1 MIYNK
6 EVAFPYPILMNGVDN
21 YIDGNFSLDI
31 DVKENVEEFCF
42 EFTFSISSKFIN
54 TLIDSKEIEVML
66 IIQSIDNKFYRL
78 TDLSKSAGV
87 YSGKKIISKKKLSLN
102 KKTRLQV
109 ILQATKQISF
119 KSNEDLIKF
128 YDNVKNDI
136 LIDKFSVVGISNEVA
151 FDGSQKIPTQLFEK
165 KLDENLKS
173 EIAIELTEECIL
185 TKYKL
190 QKFQFDNLNYSRYL
204 NYPYLY
210 MGLQKALMKFIL
222 EINNLKDEDFDEPI
236 ALLELSEEGLT
247 SLNIKLL
254 KLMLNKGLTEI
265 QYNDIDEIINKISDK
280 IIDNYTQ
287 IIERISE
294 NGN

>member
-1 MIYNK
+1 
-6 EVAFPYPILMNGVDN
+6 
-21 YIDGNFSLDI
+21 
-31 DVKENVEEFCF
+31 
-42 EFTFSISSKFIN
+42 
-54 TLIDSKEIEVML
+54 
-66 IIQSIDNKFYRL
+66 
-78 TDLSKSAGV
+78 
-87 YSGKKIISKKKLSLN
+87 
-102 KKTRLQV
+102 
-109 ILQATKQISF
+109 
-119 KSNEDLIKF
+119 
-128 YDNVKNDI
+128 
-136 LIDKFSVVGISNEVA
+136 
-151 FDGSQKIPTQLFEK
+151 
-165 KLDENLKS
+165 
-173 EIAIELTEECIL
+173 
-185 TKYKL
+185 
-190 QKFQFDNLNYSRYL
+190 
-204 NYPYLY
+204 

>member
-21 YIDGNFSLDI
+21 YIDENFSLDI
-31 DVKENVEEFCF
+31 DVKENIEEFCF

-54 TLIDSKEIEVML
+54 TLIDSKEIEVIL
-66 IIQSIDNKFYRL
+66 IIQSIDSKFYRL
-78 TDLSKSAGV
+78 TDLFKSAGV

-109 ILQATKQISF
+109 ILQSTKQISF
-119 KSNEDLIKF
+119 KNNEDLINF

-185 TKYKL
+185 IKYKL
-190 QKFQFDNLNYSRYL
+190 QKFQFYNLNYSRYL

-210 MGLQKALMKFIL
+210 MGLQKALIKFIL
-222 EINNLKDEDFDEPI
+222 EINTLKEEDFDEPI
-236 ALLELSEEGLT
+236 ALLELSEEGLS

>member
-165 KLDENLKS
+165 N
-173 EIAIELTEECIL
+173 
-185 TKYKL
+185 
-190 QKFQFDNLNYSRYL
+190 
-204 NYPYLY
+204 
-210 MGLQKALMKFIL
+210 
-222 EINNLKDEDFDEPI
+222 
-236 ALLELSEEGLT
+236 
-247 SLNIKLL
+247 
-254 KLMLNKGLTEI
+254 
-265 QYNDIDEIINKISDK
+265 
-280 IIDNYTQ
+280 
-287 IIERISE
+287 
-294 NGN
+294 